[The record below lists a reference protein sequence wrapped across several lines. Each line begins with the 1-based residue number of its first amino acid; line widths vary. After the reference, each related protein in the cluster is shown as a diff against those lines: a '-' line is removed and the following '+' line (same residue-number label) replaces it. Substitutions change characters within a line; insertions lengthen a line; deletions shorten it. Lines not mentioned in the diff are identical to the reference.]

1 MFKRG
6 FSSLANLLAA
16 NDKCFDPVGVIEEVY
31 FTHDPVLL
39 AAVGLNSL
47 KLALNH
53 SLE

>member
-16 NDKCFDPVGVIEEVY
+16 IELCFDPVGVMIEEY

-53 SLE
+53 SSE